1 MNTIN
6 EASNPIN
13 QVEKGRINKK
23 NYADYVSALEK
34 DSKKFPLNQFGDINL
49 SAIAEACG
57 FNRQVFATNKT
68 LAEQLK
74 ADVKRIGTAVVAGE
88 SQDSA
93 LAKKA
98 KASTLEASRL
108 AKDLGIAEA
117 KIKALEEQ
125 VMKLELENKQ
135 LKNGKEESDANLEHM
150 LTTGRR
156 FTL

>member
-1 MNTIN
+1 MNISSEN
-6 EASNPIN
+6 NSISK
-13 QVEKGRINKK
+13 VEKGRINKQ
-23 NYADYVSALEK
+23 NYVDYVAALERDGK
-34 DSKKFPLNQFGDINL
+34 RFPLNQFGDINL
-49 SAIAEACG
+49 SAIADACG
-57 FNRQVFATNKT
+57 FNRQVFATNKGM
-68 LAEQLK
+68 AEQLK
-74 ADVKRIGTAVVAGE
+74 ADVKRIGTILVAGE

-98 KASTLEASRL
+98 KASTLEANKL
-108 AKDLGIAEA
+108 VKDLGIAEA

>member
-1 MNTIN
+1 MNNQN
-6 EASNPIN
+6 ETKSLSR
-13 QVEKGRINKK
+13 VEKGRINKQ
-23 NYADYVSALEK
+23 NYVDYVAALERDGK
-34 DSKKFPLNQFGDINL
+34 RFPLNQFGDINL

-57 FNRQVFATNKT
+57 FNRQVFATNKGM
-68 LAEQLK
+68 AEQLK
-74 ADVKRIGTAVVAGE
+74 ADVKRIGTILVAGE

-98 KASTLEASRL
+98 KASTLEANKL